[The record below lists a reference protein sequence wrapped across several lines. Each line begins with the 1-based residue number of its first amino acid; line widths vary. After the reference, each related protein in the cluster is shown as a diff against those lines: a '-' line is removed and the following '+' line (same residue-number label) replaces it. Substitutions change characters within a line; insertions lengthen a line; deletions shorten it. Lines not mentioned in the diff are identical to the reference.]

1 MSSSPIEPAQRRLPL
16 FPAAPA
22 PAGALADSHR
32 RWFKRALP
40 RSLWGR
46 SLLIIVLPVVL
57 LELLAT
63 WFFYDRVWD
72 TVVRRLSS
80 AVAGDI
86 GFTLNSLN
94 TADSRAERDYLLS
107 RAGDVTELVYAFR
120 EGEKLPAGLQHTTG
134 GSTEDALAQ
143 GIIERVG
150 RPFEIDGDFDP
161 RDLLV
166 SIEMPNG
173 VMQIAVPKKRL
184 STPTASLFILWM
196 IGSSLVLLTIA
207 SVFMRNQVRS
217 LQRLAVAADLLGKG
231 RDVPNFK
238 PEGATEVRQAA
249 RAFIKM
255 RDRLQRQITQ
265 RTEMLAGVS
274 HDLRTPL
281 TRMKLALEL
290 MPDDPSVAE
299 LKSDVA
305 AMQRMVQGYLDFAR
319 GEGDEAERDSDIVL
333 MISELISSAQRG
345 GPPIFA
351 ALPERHVLPL
361 RPDATRR
368 CIGNLVS
375 NARRYGAH
383 VWITGVAVRDGF
395 DVTVDDDGPGIP
407 PEQRDSVFRPFY
419 RLDAARNPNTGG
431 LGLGLTIA
439 RDLARGQGG
448 EVTLEDSPQGGLR
461 VRLHLPS

>member
-1 MSSSPIEPAQRRLPL
+1 MSSSRIDPAQQRLPI

-22 PAGALADSHR
+22 STTALADSHR

-46 SLLIIVLPVVL
+46 SLLIIVLPMVL
-57 LELLAT
+57 LELMAT

-86 GFTLNSLN
+86 GFTLNSLS
-94 TADSRAERDYLLS
+94 TADDRAERDLLLAKS
-107 RAGDVTELVYAFR
+107 GDVTELVYAFR
-120 EGEKLPAGLQHTTG
+120 EGETLPAGLQRTTG
-134 GSTEDALAQ
+134 GSTEEQLAQ
-143 GIIERVG
+143 AMVERVN

-166 SIEMPNG
+166 SVEMPTG

-184 STPTASLFILWM
+184 STPTSTLFILWM
-196 IGSSLVLLTIA
+196 AGSSLVLLTIA

-290 MPDDPSVAE
+290 MTNDESVAE

-319 GEGDEAERDSDIVL
+319 GEGEEPERDTDIVL
-333 MISELISSAQRG
+333 MIHELISSTQRD

-351 ALPERHVLPL
+351 ALPERHVLPM

-375 NARRYGAH
+375 NARRHGQH
-383 VWITGVAVRDGF
+383 VWITGIAVRDGF
-395 DVTVDDDGPGIP
+395 DVTVDDDGPGIAL
-407 PEQRDSVFRPFY
+407 EQRESVFRPFY

-448 EVTLEDSPQGGLR
+448 DVTLEDSPQGGLR
-461 VRLHLPS
+461 VRLRLPS